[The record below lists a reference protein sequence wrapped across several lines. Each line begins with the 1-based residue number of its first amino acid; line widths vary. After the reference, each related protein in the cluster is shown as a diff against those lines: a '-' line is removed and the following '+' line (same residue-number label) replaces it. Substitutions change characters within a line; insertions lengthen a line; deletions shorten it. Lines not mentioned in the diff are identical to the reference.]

1 MLEFIAEIGWN
12 FMGDNELAAKM
23 IRAAKSAG
31 ATTAKFQYWNPDK
44 LKDGPWFSD
53 GRIDIYREAA
63 LSDQKIKTLIEECER
78 NEIEFLIS
86 AFNVEDAKYLSDL
99 GVKHIKIPSHEVSNV
114 ELHEFSAREFDKC
127 YVSLG
132 AGSWKELSTAIE
144 IYNRLSENWVGMHC
158 VSSYPCPANKV
169 NLQKIQQLGK
179 SVEVLGFSDHT
190 ESTMAPALALCLG
203 ATVFEKHFTSD
214 KALPGRDNKFALN
227 QSEFSQM
234 VSNTLEAENML
245 TFLGL
250 DAIDIEADTIA
261 NYRGRWG

>member
-1 MLEFIAEIGWN
+1 MLKFIAEIGWN

-63 LSDQKIKTLIEECER
+63 LSDQKIKKLIEECER

-99 GVKHIKIPSHEVSNV
+99 GVKQIKIPSHEVSNV

-132 AGSWKELSTAIE
+132 AGSWEELSTAIE
-144 IYNRLSENWVGMHC
+144 IYNRLSENWLFFQ
-158 VSSYPCPANKV
+158 SST
-169 NLQKIQQLGK
+169 LTIL
-179 SVEVLGFSDHT
+179 
-190 ESTMAPALALCLG
+190 
-203 ATVFEKHFTSD
+203 
-214 KALPGRDNKFALN
+214 FAL
-227 QSEFSQM
+227 
-234 VSNTLEAENML
+234 
-245 TFLGL
+245 
-250 DAIDIEADTIA
+250 
-261 NYRGRWG
+261 